1 MRRQHVG
8 IWRQWALTAIDDRQG
23 IISTKRLSGFAK
35 YLSMEL
41 NQVDRRG
48 AVTTWYTYKVP
59 KELVAK
65 ALKAGGVKDER
76 RRNV

>member
-1 MRRQHVG
+1 M
-8 IWRQWALTAIDDRQG
+8 TAIDDRQG
-23 IISTKRLSGFAK
+23 ITSTKRLRGFAK

-48 AVTTWYTYKVP
+48 AVKTLYTYKVP

-65 ALKAGGVKDER
+65 ALKAGGKKHESR
-76 RRNV
+76 RDV

>member
-1 MRRQHVG
+1 MS
-8 IWRQWALTAIDDRQG
+8 DEQG
-23 IISTKRLSGFAK
+23 ITSTKRLRGFSK
-35 YLSMEL
+35 YLVLEL

-65 ALKAGGVKDER
+65 ALKAGGTKYER
-76 RRNV
+76 FKRNDSGAD

>member
-1 MRRQHVG
+1 MS
-8 IWRQWALTAIDDRQG
+8 AIDDRQG
-23 IISTKRLSGFAK
+23 ITSTERLRGFAK

-48 AVTTWYTYKVP
+48 SVTTWYTYKVP

-65 ALKAGGVKDER
+65 ALQAGGTHDTPYLPKR
-76 RRNV
+76 